1 MVWVDSRTS
10 TATIPPATIPPAKKP
25 PNSSRSDE
33 RGLPPPQTLLC
44 LQAYVLVLRWKN
56 FQPWEAS
63 FGLHGGTIRCQHY
76 LAGCQ
81 AHGECLYVWGRVY
94 SPKACHN
101 AGCSVFTYS
110 IRPGEPVIVRGL
122 FIVERVWGG
131 IPKISMMLDVQEV
144 IMVTSKS

>member
-1 MVWVDSRTS
+1 MSWFYGGKISNPGRPLLGCMVE
-10 TATIPPATIPPAKKP
+10 P
-25 PNSSRSDE
+25 SDAN
-33 RGLPPPQTLLC
+33 TT
-44 LQAYVLVLRWKN
+44 W
-56 FQPWEAS
+56 
-63 FGLHGGTIRCQHY
+63 
-76 LAGCQ
+76 LAARLMVNACMSGVGCI
-81 AHGECLYVWGRVY
+81 